1 MYYGEGM
8 YIRKACTSLRAVIWV
23 SGTEHF
29 GQLIGGHRP
38 STLAILLPLVEME
51 YIPVK
56 QCALL
61 IHPHVPQLV
70 WNTFS

>member
-1 MYYGEGM
+1 M
-8 YIRKACTSLRAVIWV
+8 SLEAVIWV
-23 SGTEHF
+23 LGTEHF

-38 STLAILLPLVEME
+38 STVAILVPLVETE

-56 QCALL
+56 QCALF
-61 IHPHVPQLV
+61 IHLHVPRLV